1 MVGYFF
7 GDNAS
12 KSVGNGSLSQI
23 SHSPRQCLMNW
34 GFSGNFSVSY
44 NQIDIMIG
52 SPSDSTYISYLDLT
66 KDFSFW
72 EMVFFY

>member
-12 KSVGNGSLSQI
+12 KSVGDGSLIQI
-23 SHSPRQCLMNW
+23 SQSPRPCLMYW
-34 GFSGNFSVSY
+34 GFSGNFSISN
-44 NQIDIMIG
+44 NQINITIG
-52 SPSDSTYISYLDLT
+52 SPSNSTYISYLDLT